1 MVNSS
6 YTCVMQA
13 LTTEEKIVSAA
24 REIFV
29 KKGMSGARM
38 QEIADKAGINKALL
52 HYYFRNKDQLF
63 SAVFQ
68 EIIKQLLPQLFHIF
82 KSDLPLEVKV
92 YQVCEKYIDFLKE
105 HRELP
110 LFVLS
115 ELQRDPVSLFKR
127 LPLESIVDFEP
138 LKEQLKSEAENG
150 NIHPISLEHFMM
162 NVISM
167 MLFPFMGKPMF
178 ERIMG
183 IEDDR
188 YDQILEERKTEV
200 PRFIMNALKT

>member
-1 MVNSS
+1 MEE
-6 YTCVMQA
+6 
-13 LTTEEKIVSAA
+13 LTTEGKIVAAA
-24 REIFV
+24 REVFV
-29 KKGMSGARM
+29 RKGMNGARM

-63 SAVFQ
+63 SAVFK
-68 EIIKQLLPQLFHIF
+68 EIIKQLLPQLFQIF

-110 LFVLS
+110 LFVLY
-115 ELQRDPVSLFKR
+115 EMQRDPESLFQN
-127 LPLESIVDFEP
+127 LPLKSIVDFEP
-138 LKEQLKSEAENG
+138 LKDQLLSEAEMG

-162 NVISM
+162 NIISM
-167 MLFPFMGKPMF
+167 MLFPFVAKPMF
-178 ERIMG
+178 ERIMS
-183 IEDDR
+183 IDDDH
-188 YDQILEERKTEV
+188 YDQIMEKRKTEV